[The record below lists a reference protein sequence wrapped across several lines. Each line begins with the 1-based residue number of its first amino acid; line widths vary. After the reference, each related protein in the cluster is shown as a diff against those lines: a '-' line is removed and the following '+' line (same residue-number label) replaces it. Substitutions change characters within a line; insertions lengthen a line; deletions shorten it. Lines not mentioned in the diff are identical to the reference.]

1 MSLHQ
6 SRDNCAPTTKREPL
20 VPEIV
25 SDGTKLVPNGN
36 DHSHFDW
43 EIYHTHSDGSRH
55 LVHYPANLAA
65 DLVEVLRKLAS
76 GCAQTL
82 DDNYQFLTFSQA
94 SKILFVSEKFLEDL
108 VSNGSLSVSKQN
120 GDPKISAIE
129 MFKYKCD
136 RDRKNA
142 VLLDEL
148 IENDLDLV

>member
-1 MSLHQ
+1 MNLHQ
-6 SRDNCAPTTKREPL
+6 SRHNYAPTAKRETQG
-20 VPEIV
+20 PEIH
-25 SDGTKLVPNGN
+25 SDDIKPVPNGS

-55 LVHYPANLAA
+55 LVHYPANLTA

-94 SKILFVSEKFLEDL
+94 SKILFVSEEFLEDL
-108 VSNGSLSVSKQN
+108 VSDGTLSVSKQN
-120 GDPKISAIE
+120 GEPKISAIE
-129 MFKYKCD
+129 MFKYKCE